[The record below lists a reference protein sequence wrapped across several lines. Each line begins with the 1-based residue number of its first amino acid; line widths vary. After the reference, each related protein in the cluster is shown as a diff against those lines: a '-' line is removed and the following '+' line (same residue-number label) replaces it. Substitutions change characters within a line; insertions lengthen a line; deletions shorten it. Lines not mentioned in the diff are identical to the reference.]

1 MSSPPSPGSLDGL
14 RILDL
19 SRILAGPTATQ
30 LMGDLGA
37 DVIKVERPLKGDD
50 TRSWGPP
57 FVPDING
64 NDSDLSAYFLSA
76 NRNKRSIA
84 IDLSTDEGAALIKRL
99 AAISDVVV
107 ENYKPGDLARRGIGY
122 DDIRKLKP
130 DIIWCAISGFGQ
142 TGPYADRIGYDFLIQ
157 AMGGIMS
164 ITGEP
169 DGRPLKVG
177 LGIADVMCGMYAAVG
192 ILAALRHRD
201 RSGQGQYIDLSLY
214 DTQVAWLINAA
225 TNHLVSGKVP
235 GRIGNRHPN
244 IAPYQTFQTSDGE
257 IAIAVGNDRQF
268 GRFCAAIGR
277 AELAWDER
285 FHRNPDRVNNV
296 DALDRLI
303 TESLMSDTAKNWE
316 ARLISAEIPAGRVA
330 TIGQALSDPQ
340 TLAREMVVPMRTADG
355 WRVNLLGN
363 PLNMSATPIK
373 YDHPPPHVDQHR
385 AEILAGLIAR
395 EDPASHHSVIESL
408 DPLDLLSGWNGRGRE
423 DREILSLMQRLIVKL
438 FSRFSRHLVG

>member
-1 MSSPPSPGSLDGL
+1 MSIPTPPGSLDGL

-37 DVIKVERPLKGDD
+37 DVIKVERPVTGDD

-84 IDLSTDEGAALIKRL
+84 IDLSTDEGVALVKRL

-177 LGIADVMCGMYAAVG
+177 LGIADVMCGMYATVG

-201 RSGQGQYIDLSLY
+201 RTGDGQYIDLSLY
-214 DTQVAWLINAA
+214 DTQVAWLVNAA

-244 IAPYQTFQTSDGE
+244 IAPYQTFRTADGE
-257 IAIAVGNDRQF
+257 IAIAVGNDQQF
-268 GRFCAAIGR
+268 TRFCTAIGLPQI
-277 AELAWDER
+277 AEDQR
-285 FHRNPDRVNNV
+285 FRRNRDRVENI
-296 DALDRLI
+296 DALDEMISQAL
-303 TESLMSDTAKNWE
+303 LSDTAESW
-316 ARLISAEIPAGRVA
+316 ALRLVAAEIPAGQVA
-330 TIGQALSDPQ
+330 TIDQVLTDPH
-340 TLAREMVVPMRTADG
+340 TLARGMVVSMPAEESTQAR
-355 WRVNLLGN
+355 LIGN
-363 PLNMSATPIK
+363 PLRMSATPVR
-373 YDHPPPHVDQHR
+373 YRLSPPHLDDGR
-385 AEILAGLIAR
+385 EEIMAEILTAERVTIKA
-395 EDPASHHSVIESL
+395 
-408 DPLDLLSGWNGRGRE
+408 
-423 DREILSLMQRLIVKL
+423 
-438 FSRFSRHLVG
+438 